1 MIKYVI
7 NSFLSLCLF
16 LQTLNAEEVTIS
28 TSINLDEYQN
38 QQSSFCRP
46 QSNKQNLEWYENFET
61 NNLSKHDWNYSKGNS
76 FVHKGNVIGGWGN
89 NELQFYRIGRGS
101 NNINSN
107 LFIEDG
113 LLKIQPIHHG
123 SGYRGHSF
131 TSARINTKSKISFTY
146 PSRITF
152 CFKVPSGI
160 GFWPAFWLM
169 PDKDS
174 DWPKGGEIDIME
186 NRGRITNVSSSA
198 LHFGYK
204 WNNKA
209 TLVGEAIIPSQ
220 VNFQDAFHSITLEW
234 YEDSLSFYMDSDP
247 SPYFVVSSDMD
258 IFKKFGYPFNSSFY
272 LIINVAVGGIYDN
285 YLVDKEAFCKNS
297 SCSNK
302 IDPDRS
308 RFLIDWIEYESLKN

>member
-1 MIKYVI
+1 
-7 NSFLSLCLF
+7 
-16 LQTLNAEEVTIS
+16 
-28 TSINLDEYQN
+28 
-38 QQSSFCRP
+38 
-46 QSNKQNLEWYENFET
+46 
-61 NNLSKHDWNYSKGNS
+61 LSKHDWNYSKGNS